1 MIQISQIKCRP
12 DEGAEAL
19 RAKVSRILH
28 LRREDDFSMQI
39 RRKSVD
45 ARKKP
50 DIFYVFTVDV
60 TLKDPGA
67 EQKILGRNRDRNV
80 IRAQEVRYTL
90 PEAGTGHGRKA
101 EDGSGG
107 KFSGQQEALRPVI
120 VGTGPAGLFCGL
132 SLARAGLRPV
142 LIERGQSV
150 LQRTETVARFWEG
163 GRLNPESNVQF
174 GEGGAG
180 TFSDGKLNTGVKDA
194 FGRIRFVLETF
205 VEAGAD
211 PDILY
216 SYKPHI
222 GTDVLRGAVAHIR
235 DEIIAL
241 GGEVRFSEK
250 LICVKPAGKAGS
262 CQEREIWEIVTE
274 RQQTDK
280 GTGTLKTRLLT
291 DVLVLAVGHS
301 ARDTFRMLYDAGL
314 SMTAKAFAVG
324 LRIQH
329 PQGMIDRTLY
339 GAGCPYEMPP
349 APYKLTH
356 RLPDGR
362 GVYSFCMCPGGYVVN
377 ASSEEGLL
385 AVNGMSNH
393 DRGSGFA
400 NSAIVV
406 TVSPQDIRGYLSD
419 SRRENPD
426 LLQTG
431 RPDPELFAGVEFQR
445 RLERAAFLAGRGA
458 IPVQTFGAYRE
469 AGRSAGSSSD
479 AVHRAPSL
487 AGPALSERPL
497 CSPED
502 LTEAEMWKTGPKFR
516 GQYAAANVRRILP
529 EQIAG
534 AIEEGILAWDR
545 QIHGFADS
553 SALLAGVESR
563 TSSPIRIER
572 GEDLQAIHFPG
583 IYPCGEGAGY
593 AGGITSAAVD
603 GLRVAEA
610 ITALAR

>member
-1 MIQISQIKCRP
+1 MPRSSAGRMRGRRLSGRRYAESCTFVGRMISRCRSGENLSTP
-12 DEGAEAL
+12 
-19 RAKVSRILH
+19 
-28 LRREDDFSMQI
+28 
-39 RRKSVD
+39 
-45 ARKKP
+45 
-50 DIFYVFTVDV
+50 VFTVDV
-60 TLKDPGA
+60 MLNDPGR

-80 IRAQEVRYTL
+80 IRAQEVRYAL
-90 PEAGTGHGRKA
+90 PSAGTGHIRKA
-101 EDGSGG
+101 ESGSGDTLC
-107 KFSGQQEALRPVI
+107 GQMETLRPVI

-132 SLARAGLRPV
+132 SLARAGLRPI

-150 LQRTETVARFWEG
+150 LQRTEAVARFWEG
-163 GRLNPESNVQF
+163 GI

-211 PDILY
+211 PEILY

-235 DEIIAL
+235 DEIIAR

-250 LICVKPAGKAGS
+250 LISVKPAGKAAGRS
-262 CQEREIWEIVTE
+262 DREIWEVVTE
-274 RQQTDK
+274 RQQRDREPE
-280 GTGTLKTRLLT
+280 TLKTHLLT

-301 ARDTFRMLYDAGL
+301 ARDTFRMLYDTGL
-314 SMTAKAFAVG
+314 SMTSKAFAVG

-329 PQGMIDRTLY
+329 PQGMIDRALY
-339 GAGCPYEMPP
+339 GAECPYEMPP

-419 SRRENPD
+419 IRKEHPD
-426 LLQTG
+426 ILSG
-431 RPDPELFAGVEFQR
+431 SRPDPELFAGVEFQR

-469 AGRSAGSSSD
+469 
-479 AVHRAPSL
+479 SL
-487 AGPALSERPL
+487 R
-497 CSPED
+497 SPESMA
-502 LTEAEMWKTGPKFR
+502 EAEAWKAGPKFR
-516 GQYAAANVRRILP
+516 GQYAAADVRSILP

-545 QIHGFADS
+545 QIHGFADP

-572 GEDLQAIHFPG
+572 GEDLQALHFPG

-603 GLRVAEA
+603 GLRVAEVIA
-610 ITALAR
+610 ALER

>member
-1 MIQISQIKCRP
+1 MIQIAQIKCRP
-12 DEGAEAL
+12 DEGMEAL
-19 RAKVSRILH
+19 RAKVCRILH

-60 TLKDPGA
+60 MLNDPGM

-80 IRAQEVRYTL
+80 IRAQEVRYAL
-90 PEAGTGHGRKA
+90 PSAGTGHIRKA
-101 EDGSGG
+101 ESGSGDTLC
-107 KFSGQQEALRPVI
+107 GQMETLRPVI

-132 SLARAGLRPV
+132 SLARAGLRPI

-150 LQRTETVARFWEG
+150 LQRTEAVARFWEG

-211 PDILY
+211 PEILY

-222 GTDVLRGAVAHIR
+222 GTDVLKEAVAHIR
-235 DEIIAL
+235 DEIIAR

-250 LICVKPAGKAGS
+250 LISVRPAGKAAGRG
-262 CQEREIWEIVTE
+262 EREILEIVTE
-274 RQQTDK
+274 RQQPDK
-280 GTGTLKTRLLT
+280 EPETLKTHLVT
-291 DVLVLAVGHS
+291 DVLVLAIGHS
-301 ARDTFRMLYDAGL
+301 ARDTFRMLYDTGL
-314 SMTAKAFAVG
+314 SMTPKAFAVG

-329 PQGMIDRTLY
+329 PQGMIDRALY

-406 TVSPQDIRGYLSD
+406 TVSPQEIRGYLSEI
-419 SRRENPD
+419 RKEHPD
-426 LLQTG
+426 ILSDNRLN
-431 RPDPELFAGVEFQR
+431 PELFAGIEFQR
-445 RLERAAFLAGRGA
+445 RLERAAFLAGRGT

-469 AGRSAGSSSD
+469 AGKRAETSPDAAHSAQAASGLTF
-479 AVHRAPSL
+479 P
-487 AGPALSERPL
+487 GRPL
-497 CSPED
+497 CSPKSMAE
-502 LTEAEMWKTGPKFR
+502 TEAWKAGPKFR
-516 GQYAAANVRRILP
+516 GQYAAADVRSILP
-529 EQIAG
+529 EQVAG

-545 QIHGFADS
+545 QIHGFADP

-563 TSSPIRIER
+563 TSSPIRIGR

-610 ITALAR
+610 IAALER

>member
-1 MIQISQIKCRP
+1 MIQIAQIKCRP
-12 DEGAEAL
+12 DEGTEAL
-19 RAKVSRILH
+19 RAKVCRILH

-50 DIFYVFTVDV
+50 DLFYVFTVDV
-60 TLKDPGA
+60 MLNDPGM
-67 EQKILGRNRDRNV
+67 EQKILSRNRDRNV
-80 IRAQEVRYTL
+80 ARAQEVRYTL
-90 PEAGTGHGRKA
+90 PSAGTGNGRKSKRGSAASGISA
-101 EDGSGG
+101 ENQNSPCREAIIDESGE
-107 KFSGQQEALRPVI
+107 KLCGQMESLRPVI

-150 LQRTETVARFWEG
+150 LQRTEAVARFWEG

-211 PDILY
+211 PEILY

-222 GTDVLRGAVAHIR
+222 GTDVLREAVAHIR
-235 DEIIAL
+235 NEIIAR

-250 LICVKPAGKAGS
+250 LVSVRPAGKAAGRS
-262 CQEREIWEIVTE
+262 DREIWEIVTE
-274 RQQTDK
+274 RQQRDK
-280 GTGTLKTRLLT
+280 EPETLKTHLLT

-301 ARDTFRMLYDAGL
+301 ARDTFRMLYDTGL

-329 PQGMIDRTLY
+329 PQGMIDRALY

-406 TVSPQDIRGYLSD
+406 TVSPQDIRGYLSAIRKEHPDILSD
-419 SRRENPD
+419 S
-426 LLQTG
+426 

-445 RLERAAFLAGRGA
+445 RLERAAFLAGSGA
-458 IPVQTFGAYRE
+458 IPVQTFGAYRDSL
-469 AGRSAGSSSD
+469 RSPVSMA
-479 AVHRAPSL
+479 
-487 AGPALSERPL
+487 E
-497 CSPED
+497 
-502 LTEAEMWKTGPKFR
+502 TEAWKAGPKFR
-516 GQYAAANVRRILP
+516 GQYAAADVRSILP

-545 QIHGFADS
+545 QIHGFADP

-572 GEDLQAIHFPG
+572 GEDLQALHFPG

-610 ITALAR
+610 IAALER

>member
-60 TLKDPGA
+60 TLKDPGT

-90 PEAGTGHGRKA
+90 PAAGTGHGRKA
-101 EDGSGG
+101 EDGNGG
-107 KFSGQQEALRPVI
+107 KFSGKQEALRPVI

-280 GTGTLKTRLLT
+280 GSGTLKTRLLT

-329 PQGMIDRTLY
+329 PQGMIDRALY

-469 AGRSAGSSSD
+469 AGRNAGSSSD

-487 AGPALSERPL
+487 AGPALAERPL

-502 LTEAEMWKTGPKFR
+502 LTEAEMWKAGPKFR

-529 EQIAG
+529 EQIAR

>member
-1 MIQISQIKCRP
+1 MIQIAQIKCRP
-12 DEGAEAL
+12 DEGMEAL
-19 RAKVSRILH
+19 RAKVCRILH

-60 TLKDPGA
+60 MLNDPGR

-80 IRAQEVRYTL
+80 IRAQEVRYAL
-90 PEAGTGHGRKA
+90 PSAGTGHIRKA
-101 EDGSGG
+101 ESGSGDTLC
-107 KFSGQQEALRPVI
+107 GQMETLRPVI

-132 SLARAGLRPV
+132 SLARAGLRPI
-142 LIERGQSV
+142 LI
-150 LQRTETVARFWEG
+150 EG

-180 TFSDGKLNTGVKDA
+180 TFSDGKLNTGVKDT

-211 PDILY
+211 PEILY

-222 GTDVLRGAVAHIR
+222 GTDVLREAVAHIR
-235 DEIIAL
+235 DEIIAR

-250 LICVKPAGKAGS
+250 LISVRPAGKAAGRG
-262 CQEREIWEIVTE
+262 EREIWEIVTE
-274 RQQTDK
+274 RQQPDK
-280 GTGTLKTRLLT
+280 EPETLKTHLVT

-301 ARDTFRMLYDAGL
+301 ARDTFRMLYDTGL
-314 SMTAKAFAVG
+314 SMTPKAFAVG

-329 PQGMIDRTLY
+329 PQGMIDRALY

-406 TVSPQDIRGYLSD
+406 TVSPQDIRGYLSEI
-419 SRRENPD
+419 RKEHPD
-426 LLQTG
+426 ILSDNRLN
-431 RPDPELFAGVEFQR
+431 PELFAGIEFQR
-445 RLERAAFLAGRGA
+445 RLERAAFLAGRGT

-469 AGRSAGSSSD
+469 AGKRAETSPDAAHSAQAASGLTF
-479 AVHRAPSL
+479 P
-487 AGPALSERPL
+487 GRPL
-497 CSPED
+497 CSPKSMAE
-502 LTEAEMWKTGPKFR
+502 TEAWKAGPKFR
-516 GQYAAANVRRILP
+516 GQYAAADVRSILP
-529 EQIAG
+529 EQVAG

-545 QIHGFADS
+545 QIHGFADP

-563 TSSPIRIER
+563 TSSPIRIGR

-610 ITALAR
+610 IAALER

>member
-1 MIQISQIKCRP
+1 M
-12 DEGAEAL
+12 E
-19 RAKVSRILH
+19 
-28 LRREDDFSMQI
+28 
-39 RRKSVD
+39 
-45 ARKKP
+45 
-50 DIFYVFTVDV
+50 T
-60 TLKDPGA
+60 
-67 EQKILGRNRDRNV
+67 
-80 IRAQEVRYTL
+80 
-90 PEAGTGHGRKA
+90 
-101 EDGSGG
+101 
-107 KFSGQQEALRPVI
+107 LRPVI

-132 SLARAGLRPV
+132 SLARAGLRPI

-150 LQRTETVARFWEG
+150 LQRTEAVARFWEG

-180 TFSDGKLNTGVKDA
+180 TFSDGKLNTGVKDT

-211 PDILY
+211 PEILY

-222 GTDVLRGAVAHIR
+222 GTDVLREAVAHIR
-235 DEIIAL
+235 DEIIAR

-250 LICVKPAGKAGS
+250 LISVRPAGKAAGRG
-262 CQEREIWEIVTE
+262 EREIWEIVTE
-274 RQQTDK
+274 RQQPDK
-280 GTGTLKTRLLT
+280 EPETLKTHLVT

-301 ARDTFRMLYDAGL
+301 ARDTFRMLYDTGL
-314 SMTAKAFAVG
+314 SMTPKAFAVG

-329 PQGMIDRTLY
+329 PQGMIDRALY

-406 TVSPQDIRGYLSD
+406 TVSPQDIRGYLSEI
-419 SRRENPD
+419 RKEHPD
-426 LLQTG
+426 ILSDNRLN
-431 RPDPELFAGVEFQR
+431 PELFAGIEFQR
-445 RLERAAFLAGRGA
+445 RLERAAFLAGRGT

-469 AGRSAGSSSD
+469 AGKRAETSPDAAHSAQAASGLTF
-479 AVHRAPSL
+479 P
-487 AGPALSERPL
+487 GRPL
-497 CSPED
+497 CSPKSMAE
-502 LTEAEMWKTGPKFR
+502 TEAWKAGPKFR
-516 GQYAAANVRRILP
+516 GQYAAADVRSILP
-529 EQIAG
+529 EQVAG

-545 QIHGFADS
+545 QIHGFADP

-563 TSSPIRIER
+563 TSSPIRIGR

-610 ITALAR
+610 IAALER

>member
-28 LRREDDFSMQI
+28 LRREDDFSMRI

-60 TLKDPGA
+60 TLKDPGT

-90 PEAGTGHGRKA
+90 PAAGTGHGRKA
-101 EDGSGG
+101 EDGNGG

-250 LICVKPAGKAGS
+250 LICVKPAGKAGI

-280 GTGTLKTRLLT
+280 GTGNLKTRLLT

-329 PQGMIDRTLY
+329 PQGMIDRALY

-469 AGRSAGSSSD
+469 AGRNAGSSSD

-502 LTEAEMWKTGPKFR
+502 LTEAEMWMAGPKFR

-529 EQIAG
+529 EQIAR

>member
-1 MIQISQIKCRP
+1 MES
-12 DEGAEAL
+12 
-19 RAKVSRILH
+19 
-28 LRREDDFSMQI
+28 
-39 RRKSVD
+39 
-45 ARKKP
+45 
-50 DIFYVFTVDV
+50 
-60 TLKDPGA
+60 
-67 EQKILGRNRDRNV
+67 
-80 IRAQEVRYTL
+80 
-90 PEAGTGHGRKA
+90 
-101 EDGSGG
+101 
-107 KFSGQQEALRPVI
+107 LRPVI

-132 SLARAGLRPV
+132 SLARSGLRPI

-150 LQRTETVARFWEG
+150 LKRTESVARFWEG

-211 PDILY
+211 PEILY

-235 DEIIAL
+235 DEIIAR

-250 LICVKPAGKAGS
+250 LISVKPAGKAAGRS
-262 CQEREIWEIVTE
+262 DREIWEVVTE
-274 RQQTDK
+274 RQQRDREPE
-280 GTGTLKTRLLT
+280 TLKTHLLT

-301 ARDTFRMLYDAGL
+301 ARDTFRMLYDTGL
-314 SMTAKAFAVG
+314 SMTSKAFAVG

-329 PQGMIDRTLY
+329 PQGMIDRALY
-339 GAGCPYEMPP
+339 GAECPYEMPP

-419 SRRENPD
+419 IRKEHPD
-426 LLQTG
+426 ILSG
-431 RPDPELFAGVEFQR
+431 SRPDPELFAGVEFQR

-469 AGRSAGSSSD
+469 
-479 AVHRAPSL
+479 SL
-487 AGPALSERPL
+487 R
-497 CSPED
+497 SPESMA
-502 LTEAEMWKTGPKFR
+502 EAEAWKAGPKFR
-516 GQYAAANVRRILP
+516 GQYAAADVRSILP

-545 QIHGFADS
+545 QIHGFADP

-572 GEDLQAIHFPG
+572 GEDLQALHFPG

-603 GLRVAEA
+603 GLRVAEVIA
-610 ITALAR
+610 ALER